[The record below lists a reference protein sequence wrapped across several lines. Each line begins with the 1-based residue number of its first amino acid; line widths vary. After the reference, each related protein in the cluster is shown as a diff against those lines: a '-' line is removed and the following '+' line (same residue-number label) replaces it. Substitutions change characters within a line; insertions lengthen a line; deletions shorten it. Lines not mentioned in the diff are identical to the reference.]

1 MLSLFCGGAARKQL
15 YKLVYVFLH
24 GIICNQVDMQLL
36 QFGLFLFFFLQLIP
50 VLAWE
55 FQVLVQEGTGKKGQ
69 RVSQNTAREW
79 KVLNRII
86 FWKIETWC
94 VAWSL
99 ILDHIMLQYGI
110 RFKEQQV
117 SENLLADTP
126 CYSRKALLNSF
137 SKLQIGLWHGVK
149 FS

>member
-1 MLSLFCGGAARKQL
+1 MVQTFAK
-15 YKLVYVFLH
+15 KK
-24 GIICNQVDMQLL
+24 
-36 QFGLFLFFFLQLIP
+36 
-50 VLAWE
+50 
-55 FQVLVQEGTGKKGQ
+55 FQVLIQEGPGKKGH
-69 RVSQNTAREW
+69 VSQSPGREW

-94 VAWSL
+94 VVWSL

-110 RFKEQQV
+110 RLKEQQV